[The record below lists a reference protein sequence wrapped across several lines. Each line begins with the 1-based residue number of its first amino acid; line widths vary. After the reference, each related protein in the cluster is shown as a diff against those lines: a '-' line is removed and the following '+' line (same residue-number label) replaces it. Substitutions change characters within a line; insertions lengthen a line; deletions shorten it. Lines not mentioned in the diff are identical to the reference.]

1 VIPDIDV
8 WRIANLM
15 LRPSDDYAE
24 RVVGRSVELARF
36 ETYSFDRGVEGLG
49 YHRLPFPTGGDLGV
63 PVVTFT
69 QRLAKQA
76 FLFTVRIGTS
86 VI

>member
-1 VIPDIDV
+1 MIPDIDV

-15 LRPSDDYAE
+15 LRPYGDCAE
-24 RVVGRSVELARF
+24 RVVCRSVELVRF
-36 ETYSFDRGVEGLG
+36 ETNSFGRAIEGFG

-63 PVVTFT
+63 LVVTFT

-76 FLFTVRIGTS
+76 FLFAVRIGTS
-86 VI
+86 VV